1 VKSPEAG
8 IKGNR
13 TGRREIIRPVAYG
26 APVPSSHF
34 ARYAL
39 SGRMLNLDSALSS
52 QFDLREACACRPVRA

>member
-1 VKSPEAG
+1 MKPAGAG

-13 TGRREIIRPVAYG
+13 SGRRENICPVAYG

-52 QFDLREACACRPVRA
+52 QSDLREACACRPVRA